1 MTDSKPPPAQPEQLP
16 LLRVDPLAPA
26 SRRLWGWVVGV
37 CLLAAVGAL
46 VLHQRATSVEARKG
60 KSPVG
65 PPPVQVGT
73 AEVRKGEIGVY
84 VNALGAVVPLN
95 TVMVKSR
102 VDGQLMT
109 VNYVEGQMVRSGD
122 LLVDIDAR
130 PFQAQLLQAQGQLAR
145 DQALL
150 ENAKVD
156 LDRYQIA
163 YSKNAI
169 PKQQLDTQQATLHQ
183 YEGAVKLDQGQVDTA
198 QLQLVY
204 AHITAPIAGRVGLR
218 LVDSGNIVHASDT
231 NPLAI
236 ITQLQPITVIFSVA
250 EDFLPEIQRQ
260 LNSGQKLIVQ
270 ALDRTQQKELA
281 TGTLLTLDN
290 QIDPTTGTIK
300 LKALFPNDDN
310 TLFPNQFVN
319 ARLLV
324 NTEQNATLVPTAAI
338 QRNAQGAFVYLLQ
351 TNQTVTMHPVTVG
364 ATDGNVSAVEG
375 LETGAT
381 IAADNFNKLQEGAK
395 VTVRDEARQKR
406 GGEKATNV
414 AVKTDPGS

>member
-1 MTDSKPPPAQPEQLP
+1 MTDSKPHLAQPEQLP
-16 LLRVDPLAPA
+16 PLRRDPPAPA
-26 SRRLWGWVVGV
+26 PRRWWSWVIAA
-37 CLLAAVGAL
+37 CLLTAVGAL
-46 VLHQRATSVEARKG
+46 LLHQRATSVQARKG
-60 KSPVG
+60 KSPGG

-73 AEVRKGEIGVY
+73 AVVRKGQIGVY

-130 PFQAQLLQAQGQLAR
+130 PFLAQLLQAQGQLAR

-204 AHITAPIAGRVGLR
+204 AHITAPISGRVGLR
-218 LVDSGNIVHASDT
+218 PVDPGNIVHASDT
-231 NPLAI
+231 NPLAV

-260 LNSGQKLIVQ
+260 LNSGQKLTVQ

-364 ATDGNVSAVEG
+364 ATDGNISAVEG

-414 AVKTDPGS
+414 AVRTNPGP